1 MKYKLPLTLF
11 TAFILSLAGC
21 AQSDKPS
28 DDPTFSVKKIK
39 GVPFLAEDGKAMRGR
54 MFYGSTNGVRYKVIQ
69 PEWTTLSMDITPK
82 SDDLNALARM
92 SFDGLVKKIS
102 IRQIN
107 LVDLT
112 DNKTHLLISPKYPKT
127 IKRLNS
133 SDKKITKITHNA
145 DEIFIEKDSDASR
158 NPRFFISNIPLQKNK
173 KYRFDVELKYEKAG
187 WSDMVMASKGEIIG
201 ISSEKV
207 FLKQFK
213 HVTKANVNVVTI
225 PITLLRDT
233 MNIKMYEE
241 IASKVFDPVI
251 AMNPNVRIIPRIGV
265 DADSK
270 WLDQNPDSE
279 MRNHD
284 GKPTTRMS
292 RGNFTSLQRFASVS
306 SLKYREHYGEC
317 LRNTILFLE
326 SKYGKNIMG
335 YHPCGA
341 NTGEWFYAQSPG
353 PIPSGYD
360 PSTLIAWRKW
370 LAKKYQ
376 TAEALQTA
384 WNKKDVSPETATVPT
399 YQERMTDISYVIDP
413 AKSQNVIDFNLF
425 LNDEMADTVIHF
437 GKVIKDTTNGKKLS
451 LTFYGYG
458 FEFAAGAQSPSV
470 TGHFAMRK
478 VLSSPYID
486 MISGPVSYSWRGKG
500 GEKKY
505 MSAVESCTNAGKLW
519 CDEDDNRTYLI
530 WGSGSIL
537 LVADPGQ
544 KTQKDSIDVMRRNL
558 SQQIIRNT
566 PSWWMDLFGT
576 GWYDDPVLWKQIE
589 LTKKAERDM
598 IRRPQRYNPP
608 IALVYDETS
617 MNYVGRPS
625 GVTTGGIMGCARRYV
640 NYTGIPSGQYLLD
653 DILENRA
660 SPKLNVFLNVVAL
673 DADQRKKMR
682 EASER
687 SASIYCWATGYADK
701 TNKKLSVDA
710 IKEATG
716 FEVKAL
722 TTPTSTIVSST
733 PEGLKAGLPEKFGY
747 QTNHKMTLFFSPVI
761 EAGDIVLAKYETGDP
776 AVVLR
781 KTGKNPQ
788 MFMGAT
794 IISEEILRYMANE
807 CGIHSYT
814 KQPASVYANGAY
826 VSITAHTKETHTVDF
841 KTDKKIYDV
850 FTGEELGQ
858 GPVLN
863 FDMDVGEVK
872 FVRIGKRNPKR

>member
-1 MKYKLPLTLF
+1 MKYKLPITLLS
-11 TAFILSLAGC
+11 AFILSLMGC
-21 AQSDKPS
+21 VQSGETSDEPS
-28 DDPTFSVKKIK
+28 FSVKKIK
-39 GVPFLAEDGKAMRGR
+39 GVPFLAEDGKPMRGR
-54 MFYGSTNGVRYKVIQ
+54 MFYGSTNGVQFKIIEPV
-69 PEWTTLSMDITPK
+69 WTTLSMKLNP
-82 SDDLNALARM
+82 SVDDNNVLARM
-92 SFDGLVKKIS
+92 SFDGLVKKLS
-102 IRQIN
+102 IKSIK
-107 LVDLT
+107 LVNLT
-112 DNKTHLLISPKYPKT
+112 DNTTEILVSPKDAKT
-127 IKRLNS
+127 VKRLKS
-133 SDKKITKITHNA
+133 SDSKRVKITHNQ
-145 DEIFIEKDSDASR
+145 DEIFIEKDSDNSN
-158 NPRFFISNIPLQKNK
+158 NPRFYIDFIKLQKDK
-173 KYRFDVELKYEKAG
+173 KYSFDIEVKYEKRG
-187 WSDMVMASKGEIIG
+187 WTDMVAASKGVIIG
-201 ISSEKV
+201 TSSEKT

-213 HVTKANVNVVTI
+213 HVTDAQVNIITI
-225 PITLLRDT
+225 PISLLRDT
-233 MNIKMYEE
+233 KDIKTYEE
-241 IASKVFDPVI
+241 IVSKAIDPII

-265 DADSK
+265 DADAK

-306 SLKYREHYGEC
+306 SLKYRQHYGEC
-317 LRNTILFLE
+317 LRNSILYLE

-353 PIPSGYD
+353 PTPSGYD
-360 PSTLIAWRKW
+360 KSTLIAWRKW
-370 LAKKYQ
+370 LGNKYQ

-399 YQERMTDISYVIDP
+399 YKERMKDISYVINP

-458 FEFAAGAQSPSV
+458 YEFAAGAQSPSV

-486 MISGPVSYSWRGKG
+486 MISGPISYSTRGKG

-530 WGSGSIL
+530 WNSGSIL

-544 KTQKDSIDVMRRNL
+544 KTQKDSVDVMRRNL

-576 GWYDDPVLWKQIE
+576 GWYDDPVLWEQIK
-589 LTKKAERDM
+589 LTKKAELDM
-598 IRRPQRYNPP
+598 IKRPQRYQPP
-608 IALVYDETS
+608 IALIYDEAS
-617 MNYVGRPS
+617 MCHIGRPS
-625 GVTTGGIMGCARRYV
+625 TLTTGPLMAGTRRLI
-640 NYTGIPSGQYLLD
+640 NSTGIPSGQYLLE
-653 DILENRA
+653 DILECRA
-660 SPKLNVFLNVVAL
+660 TPKLNLYLNAVAL

-781 KTGKNPQ
+781 KTGKYPQ
-788 MFMGAT
+788 MFFGIT
-794 IISEEILRYMANE
+794 SLNVELLRYMANE

-814 KQPASVYANGAY
+814 KQPA
-826 VSITAHTKETHTVDF
+826 
-841 KTDKKIYDV
+841 
-850 FTGEELGQ
+850 
-858 GPVLN
+858 
-863 FDMDVGEVK
+863 
-872 FVRIGKRNPKR
+872 

>member
-1 MKYKLPLTLF
+1 MKYKLPITLLS
-11 TAFILSLAGC
+11 ALILSFMGC
-21 AQSDKPS
+21 AQLDKPAE
-28 DDPTFSVKKIK
+28 PNFSVKKIK

-54 MFYGSTNGVRYKVIQ
+54 MFYGSTNGVKFKVIQ
-69 PEWTTLSMDITPK
+69 PEWTTLSMEVSPTA
-82 SDDLNALARM
+82 DDTNALIRI
-92 SFDGLVKKIS
+92 SFDGVLEKIQIKK
-102 IRQIN
+102 IN

-112 DNKTHLLISPKYPKT
+112 ENKTYPIIVPSDAKT
-127 IKRLNS
+127 VKRLNC
-133 SDKKITKITHNA
+133 SDSKLAKITHNN
-145 DEIFIEKDSDASR
+145 DVVIIEKKSDASN
-158 NPRFFISNIPLQKNK
+158 NPRFFINFVPIQKDR
-173 KYRFDVELKYEKAG
+173 KYRVDVEMKYEKAG
-187 WSDMVMASKGEIIG
+187 WTDMVMASKGKIIG
-201 ISSEKV
+201 CSSEKT
-207 FLKQFK
+207 FIKQFK
-213 HVTKANVNVVTI
+213 HVTNANVNIITI
-225 PITLLRDT
+225 PFPLLRDLK
-233 MNIKMYEE
+233 NVKEYEE
-241 IASKVFDPVI
+241 IISKNIDPII
-251 AMNPNVRIIPRIGV
+251 AINPNVRIIPRIGV
-265 DADSK
+265 DATSD
-270 WLDQNPDSE
+270 WLDKNPDSE
-279 MRNHD
+279 MRNYD

-292 RGNFTSLQRFASVS
+292 RGNFTSLQRFASIS

-326 SKYGKNIMG
+326 EKYGKNIMG

-360 PSTLIAWRKW
+360 KSTLIAWRKW
-370 LAKKYQ
+370 LAQKYQ
-376 TAEALQTA
+376 TADALQKA

-399 YQERMTDISYVIDP
+399 YEERMNAVSLIIDP
-413 AKSQNVIDFNLF
+413 AKLQNVIDFNLF

-458 FEFAAGAQSPSV
+458 FEFAAGVQSPSV
-470 TGHFAMRK
+470 TGHFSMRK
-478 VLSSPYID
+478 VLNSPYID
-486 MISGPVSYSWRGKG
+486 MVSGPISYGTRGKG

-530 WGSGSIL
+530 WTSGSIL
-537 LVADPGQ
+537 LVADPAQ

-598 IRRPQRYNPP
+598 IKRPQRYNPP
-608 IALVYDETS
+608 IALVYDEKS
-617 MNYVGRPS
+617 MCYIGRPS
-625 GVTTGGIMGCARRYV
+625 NVTTGGLMGGTRRFV

-660 SPKLNVFLNVVAL
+660 SPKLNLFLNVVAL

-701 TNKKLSVDA
+701 TNKKLSLDA
-710 IKEATG
+710 IEEATG
-716 FEVKAL
+716 FKVKKL
-722 TTPTSTIVSST
+722 PIPLVPTVTSTQ
-733 PEGLKAGLPEKFGY
+733 EGLKIGLPKTFGY
-747 QTNHKMTLFFSPVI
+747 ATNFKMPMLFSPVL
-761 EAGDIVLAKYETGDP
+761 EEGDIVLAKYYTGEP

-781 KTGKNPQ
+781 KTGKYPQ
-788 MFMGAT
+788 MFSGAT
-794 IISEEILRYMANE
+794 IIPQELLRYMAKE

-814 KQPASVYANGAY
+814 QQPASVYANGAY
-826 VSITAHTKETHTVDF
+826 VSITAYTKETHTIDF
-841 KTDKKIYDV
+841 ATNKKIYDV

-858 GPVLN
+858 GPILN

-872 FVRIGKRNPKR
+872 FVRIGKRNPKK